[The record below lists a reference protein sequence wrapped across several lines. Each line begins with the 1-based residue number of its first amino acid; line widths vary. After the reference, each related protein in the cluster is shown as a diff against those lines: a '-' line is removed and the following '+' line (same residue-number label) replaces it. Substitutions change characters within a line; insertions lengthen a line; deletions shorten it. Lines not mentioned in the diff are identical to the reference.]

1 MTFCRPAIHAHAI
14 RAIVLTLSAAL
25 LAGPVATTRADSLF
39 GDPAVNGRGD
49 EMPIDT
55 RASQRARAELAQAR
69 LDLTRARMAAGRVER
84 IAELQARRASG
95 FQSLQVIAAQAVT
108 AYQAA
113 QRVPIAKLNRDPEYV
128 QLIHQRD
135 ALRAE
140 MRKLTESR
148 KPSDPA
154 IDAMAKRLMLNGQRI
169 TRAETIAMALDPA
182 VEDARAEMTDA
193 YAAVRRVSLSARE
206 RAMEFPEVTMAH
218 NDVNNARDRVTQAN
232 QELVAALRAE
242 AAADRDRDGRFARPR
257 GM

>member
-1 MTFCRPAIHAHAI
+1 MTFCRPAIQ
-14 RAIVLTLSAAL
+14 RIVPILTAAL
-25 LAGPVATTRADSLF
+25 LAMPVGTARADSLF
-39 GDPAVNGRGD
+39 GDPTRNGPAD
-49 EMPIDT
+49 ELPIDT

-113 QRVPIAKLNRDPEYV
+113 QRAPIAKLSRDPEYV
-128 QLIHQRD
+128 QLTRQRD

-140 MRKLTESR
+140 MRRLADSR
-148 KPSDPA
+148 KPSDPEIQA
-154 IDAMAKRLMLNGQRI
+154 LAKRAMLTGQRI

-193 YAAVRRVSLSARE
+193 YAAVRRVSMSARE

-218 NDVNNARDRVTQAN
+218 ADVNNARDRVTQAN

-242 AAADRDRDGRFARPR
+242 AAVDRDRDSRFGRPR